1 VNRGEWQRRA
11 MAALG
16 YWLARRGSRQ
26 GNVIDRLAC
35 RVLERLLRFDFDLED
50 RVRHDRGYDPDEL
63 ERYQR
68 AGSDGRK

>member
-1 VNRGEWQRRA
+1 MKAGEWQRRA

-26 GNVIDRLAC
+26 GNVIDRLAR
-35 RVLERLLRFDFDLED
+35 RVLDRLLRFDFDLED
-50 RVRHDRGYDPDEL
+50 RVRFDRGYDPEEL

-68 AGSDGRK
+68 KES